1 MGLLDSVI
9 GALSGARGGG
19 GQGDLLSAV
28 VGMLA
33 NNGNAGGA
41 GDLVGRFRDGGL
53 GHIVDSWIG
62 TGGNLPISAEQLQS
76 VLGSDTVA
84 DIANQLGLP
93 PGDTADRLTQML
105 PYVLDKLTPQG
116 RLPDG
121 GLGDA
126 GELLGRLARR

>member
-19 GQGDLLSAV
+19 GHGDLLNAV

-33 NNGNAGGA
+33 NDGAAGGV
-41 GDLVGRFRDGGL
+41 GDLVARFHDGGF
-53 GHIVDSWIG
+53 GNVVDSWIG
-62 TGGNLPISAEQLQS
+62 TGRNLPISAEQLQG

-84 DIANQLGLP
+84 DIARQLGLP
-93 PGDTADRLTQML
+93 HRDTADRLTQML

-116 RLPDG
+116 QLPSG

-126 GELLGRLARR
+126 GDLLGRLARR